1 MNIRLFF
8 EAIIKYLLGVII
20 VGGLLFISAGSF
32 SFWNAWL
39 FMVILFIPMFVVGII
54 LMIKDPELLKKRLSN
69 KEKEKTQKTVILLSA
84 LMFVVGFILA
94 GLSYRFNILVI
105 PNTVVIVSSIV
116 FLISY
121 ILYGEVLRENSG
133 LYRTIKVDNNQEL
146 IDTGL
151 YSIVRHPMYS
161 ITIVLFLMMPLI
173 LGSLISFIIFL
184 IYPFLIIKRIMNEEV
199 ILEKELKGYIEY
211 KNKVKYRLIPFIW

>member
-8 EAIIKYLLGVII
+8 EAIIKYLLGVVI

-54 LMIKDPELLKKRLSN
+54 LMIKDPELLKKRLNN

-146 IDTGL
+146 IDTRL

-161 ITIVLFLMMPLI
+161 ITVVLFLMMPLI
-173 LGSLISFIIFL
+173 LGSFISFIIFL
-184 IYPFLIIKRIMNEEV
+184 IYPFLIIKRIMNEEIV
-199 ILEKELKGYIEY
+199 LEKELKGYIEY

>member
-8 EAIIKYLLGVII
+8 EAIIKYLLGVVI

-105 PNTVVIVSSIV
+105 SNTVVIVSSIV

-199 ILEKELKGYIEY
+199 VLEKELKGYIEY